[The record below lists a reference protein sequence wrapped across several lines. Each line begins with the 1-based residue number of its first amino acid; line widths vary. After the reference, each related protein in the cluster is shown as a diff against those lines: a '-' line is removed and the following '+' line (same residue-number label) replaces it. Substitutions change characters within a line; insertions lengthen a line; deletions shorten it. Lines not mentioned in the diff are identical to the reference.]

1 MLSVDWLLTQ
11 QNKMLDEALQELK
24 LSPRTERGAIF
35 TGDAQKGEAWVYII
49 ASDAEAS
56 KARLEDSA
64 LYLPVKD
71 LKGFEDKLFKHCKT
85 VFDQDDGAVVKID
98 GQLLPIK
105 TIVSTLLKLARQW
118 GATSAVISR
127 RKPGFTISC
136 LNDSVI
142 IQFYQPFTKLP
153 TV

>member
-71 LKGFEDKLFKHCKT
+71 LKGFEDKLFS
-85 VFDQDDGAVVKID
+85 
-98 GQLLPIK
+98 L
-105 TIVSTLLKLARQW
+105 
-118 GATSAVISR
+118 
-127 RKPGFTISC
+127 
-136 LNDSVI
+136 
-142 IQFYQPFTKLP
+142 
-153 TV
+153 